1 MLARSSKLLLLT
13 LSALS
18 LGACEK
24 VYDATYY
31 QANCKKAEK
40 VLESCKSGEA
50 SGDNCKNA
58 SEGMNKFKSQAFEN
72 FMMGKTKTKPSDACQ

>member
-1 MLARSSKLLLLT
+1 MKKFTLLT

-18 LGACEK
+18 LCACEK
-24 VYDATYY
+24 VYDSTYY

-40 VLESCKSGEA
+40 VLESCKSGET

-58 SEGMNKFKSQAFEN
+58 SEGLSKLKSQAFQDY
-72 FMMGKTKTKPSDACQ
+72 MLGKTKTKPGDACQ

>member
-1 MLARSSKLLLLT
+1 MKKMMLLT

-18 LGACEK
+18 LCACEK
-24 VYDATYY
+24 VYDSTYY

-58 SEGMNKFKSQAFEN
+58 SEGRNKFKAQAFHDY
-72 FMMGKTKTKPSDACQ
+72 MLGKTKTNPNDACQ